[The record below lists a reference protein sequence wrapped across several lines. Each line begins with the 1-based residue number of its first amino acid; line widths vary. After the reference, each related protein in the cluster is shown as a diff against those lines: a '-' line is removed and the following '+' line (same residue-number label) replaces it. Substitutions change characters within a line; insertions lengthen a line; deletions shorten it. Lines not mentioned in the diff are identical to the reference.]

1 MVRLFSNKKKIN
13 KPAKV
18 GYFWNK
24 SYIEYE
30 SNGDRNKNPATNKYL
45 KEIRLFL
52 KNIITDL
59 QKSNTWKIQL
69 AVAINF
75 ISFKMPI
82 KNG

>member
-1 MVRLFSNKKKIN
+1 MRDGKTLFKEEEDKQ
-13 KPAKV
+13 PAKV

-24 SYIEYE
+24 NYIEYE

-59 QKSNTWKIQL
+59 QKSNT
-69 AVAINF
+69 
-75 ISFKMPI
+75 
-82 KNG
+82 